1 MTDLEQRKVAKEF
14 VERWKC
20 KGYEK
25 GESQKFWIDLLEN
38 VFEVQNASTFIEFED
53 QVHIDKATGFHK
65 IHQLL
70 T

>member
-14 VERWKC
+14 AERWKD

-38 VFEVQNASTFIEFED
+38 VLEVKNALEVYCFRVPSIC
-53 QVHIDKATGFHK
+53 
-65 IHQLL
+65 LS
-70 T
+70 